1 VASKAL
7 EDARRATRLAETE
20 ARELRTERDRLAREN
35 AVFSQRLE
43 RKIDSLEHS
52 ADPAFQD
59 TALPTPISTGFTN
72 KNTKTRPADIIT
84 DFGNMDD
91 PFNDALPTG
100 GLQTQRSKFNPNR
113 LLDILGHPRSFH
125 TPRRAPIPTPEPP
138 YPPFDPLTLEGCRR
152 SAERMINAPTRERA
166 LAAERAYLAAVRAVE
181 FEFEE
186 QRSDQYALMYTLQRK
201 NINLP
206 VRSTLAQV
214 VEQEGE
220 EENKKEDEADD
231 KKEDEDQGDESY
243 ESDESL
249 EDEEFN
255 VSF

>member
-1 VASKAL
+1 
-7 EDARRATRLAETE
+7 
-20 ARELRTERDRLAREN
+20 LRTERDRLAREN
-35 AVFSQRLE
+35 AVLSQRLE

-91 PFNDALPTG
+91 PFSDALPTG
-100 GLQTQRSKFNPNR
+100 GLQTQRSKFNPKR
-113 LLDILGHPRSFH
+113 LLDVLGHPRSLH
-125 TPRRAPIPTPEPP
+125 TPRRSPISTPEPP
-138 YPPFDPLTLEGCRR
+138 YPPFDPLTPEGRRR
-152 SAERMINAPTRERA
+152 SAERMINAPAREKQ

-186 QRSDQYALMYTLQRK
+186 QRSDGYALMYTLLRK
-201 NINLP
+201 TINLP

-214 VEQEGE
+214 VEEEQE
-220 EENKKEDEADD
+220 EENKKEDEVDD
-231 KKEDEDQGDESY
+231 EKEDGDEGE
-243 ESDESL
+243 ESDEIL
-249 EDEEFN
+249 DDEEFN
-255 VSF
+255 VSPLQQ

>member
-35 AVFSQRLE
+35 SVLSKRLE
-43 RKIDSLEHS
+43 WKIDTLEHS

-59 TALPTPISTGFTN
+59 TALPTPISSGFTN

-100 GLQTQRSKFNPNR
+100 DLKTQRAKFNPNR
-113 LLDILGHPRSFH
+113 LLDVLGHPRSLH

-138 YPPFDPLTLEGCRR
+138 YPPFDPLTHEGRRR
-152 SAERMINAPTRERA
+152 SAERMINAPARERQ

-186 QRSDQYALMYTLQRK
+186 QRSDGYALMYTLLRK

-214 VEQEGE
+214 VEQQEE
-220 EENKKEDEADD
+220 EENKKDDEADD
-231 KKEDEDQGDESY
+231 EKEEDEEY

-249 EDEEFN
+249 DDEEFN

>member
-20 ARELRTERDRLAREN
+20 ARELRTECDRLAREN
-35 AVFSQRLE
+35 AVLSQRLE

-84 DFGNMDD
+84 VFGNMDD
-91 PFNDALPTG
+91 PFSNALPTG

-113 LLDILGHPRSFH
+113 LLDILGHPRSLH

-138 YPPFDPLTLEGCRR
+138 YPPFDPLTPEGRRR
-152 SAERMINAPTRERA
+152 SAERMINDPARETA
-166 LAAERAYLAAVRAVE
+166 LSAERAYLAAVRAVE

-186 QRSDQYALMYTLQRK
+186 LRSDQYALMYTLQRK

-214 VEQEGE
+214 VEQQEE
-220 EENKKEDEADD
+220 EENKKDDEADD
-231 KKEDEDQGDESY
+231 EKEEDEEY

-249 EDEEFN
+249 DNEEFN

>member
-7 EDARRATRLAETE
+7 EDAKRATRLAETE
-20 ARELRTERDRLAREN
+20 ARELRTERDRLAGEI
-35 AVFSQRLE
+35 ALLSQLLE
-43 RKIDSLEHS
+43 IKIDSLEHS
-52 ADPAFQD
+52 ADLAFQD
-59 TALPTPISTGFTN
+59 TALPTPISTGLTN

-84 DFGNMDD
+84 VFGNMDD

-113 LLDILGHPRSFH
+113 LLDILGHPRSLH

-138 YPPFDPLTLEGCRR
+138 YPPFDPLTPEGRRR
-152 SAERMINAPTRERA
+152 SAERMINDPARERA

-186 QRSDQYALMYTLQRK
+186 LRSDQYALMYTLQRK

-214 VEQEGE
+214 VEQQEEGE
-220 EENKKEDEADD
+220 GNKKDDEADD
-231 KKEDEDQGDESY
+231 EKEEDEEY

-249 EDEEFN
+249 DDEEFN